1 MGIYVIVIQG
11 EVATVAQMDDATL
24 AEVRAQVDGDPQV
37 LGNVIGPVTIT
48 TNPFQIEAEVEQALD
63 LWRL

>member
-11 EVATVAQMDDATL
+11 EVATVAEMDDATL

-48 TNPFQIEAEVEQALD
+48 TNPIQIETEVEQALD